1 MTAAPE
7 TGVMVTL
14 AEIYAQ
20 VRSTAATVAR
30 IDTTLTEFRSEASA
44 QLKDHESRI
53 RADEANR
60 WPTGQVL
67 LIATVVGSVAT
78 VGTLFV
84 TR

>member
-14 AEIYAQ
+14 GEIYAQ
-20 VRSTAATVAR
+20 VRSTASTVAR

-44 QLKDHESRI
+44 QLKDHEARI

-60 WPTGQVL
+60 WPAGP
-67 LIATVVGSVAT
+67 LIIVASVVGAVAT